1 MGKASTTRT
10 SMIRGKRREG
20 RVAVVIPAFNAEETI
35 GAVIRSLPS
44 FVDLVIVVDDGSHD
58 KTAARVQALADPRVI
73 LIRHAQN
80 QGVGAAVLTG
90 YREAFRQGASVVVK
104 MDADGQMDPAYLP
117 RIVRPILEGKADY
130 TKGNRFLH
138 LRDLRGMP
146 WLRRLGNFGLS
157 LLTKL
162 ASGYWHIFDPTN
174 GYTAIHRELI
184 PLVLNG
190 RISRRFFFESS
201 LLIELALNRA
211 VVRDVYIPA
220 RYPSARSHLSEFHAL
235 VSFPPRLLLGFLRR
249 VWVQYVVRDFGVVS
263 LLGMS
268 GLFML
273 FAGLIF
279 GAYHWHQSAL
289 AGKVTPAGT
298 VMIAALLVILGAQAL
313 FQALLLDVL
322 NVPKDPIHP
331 DLASNPEDP
340 E

>member
-1 MGKASTTRT
+1 MGRASMTQK
-10 SMIRGKRREG
+10 SMIRGKRRRG
-20 RVAVVIPAFNAEETI
+20 LVAVVIPALNAEETI
-35 GAVIRSLPS
+35 DAVIKGLPP
-44 FVDLVIVVDDGSHD
+44 FVDRVIVVDDGSHD
-58 KTAARVQALADPRVI
+58 QTAARVQALADPRVT
-73 LIRHAQN
+73 LIRHDQN
-80 QGVGAAVLTG
+80 RGVGAAVLTG
-90 YREAFRQGASVVVK
+90 YREALRQGASVVVK
-104 MDADGQMDPAYLP
+104 MDADGQMDPTYLP
-117 RIVRPILEGKADY
+117 WLIRPILEGKADY

-138 LRDLRGMP
+138 LRDLKEMP

-162 ASGYWHIFDPTN
+162 ATGYWQIFDPTN

-184 PLVLNG
+184 PLILNG
-190 RISRRFFFESS
+190 RISPRFFFESS

-220 RYPSARSHLSEFHAL
+220 RYPSVRSHLSEFRAL
-235 VSFPPRLLLGFLRR
+235 ISFPPRLLLGFLRR
-249 VWVQYVVRDFGVVS
+249 VWVQYVVRDFGVIS
-263 LLGMS
+263 LLGTS
-268 GLFML
+268 GLLML
-273 FAGLIF
+273 FSGLIF

-289 AGKVTPAGT
+289 AGRVTPAGT

-331 DLASNPEDP
+331 ELASNPEDH